1 MEVKLWKTINLKT
14 MLAQAIPRNQNRPIH
29 LNLLISCLPQ
39 VGGCSLSGSEIAQ
52 LLNLSTGIILLGIG
66 TITLL
71 VQVARKY
78 LNLRI
83 ELFNVV
89 IGLLFMIGGFWEN
102 YKPESTLIP
111 VFLIVVGTGL
121 LLSFIRHLMIK

>member
-1 MEVKLWKTINLKT
+1 MENLKPDDEIT
-14 MLAQAIPRNQNRPIH
+14 DNAEKIKTEITPKFADKLPAAGWGLFFIWIGIALLLK
-29 LNLLISCLPQ
+29 LN
-39 VGGCSLSGSEIAQ
+39 
-52 LLNLSTGIILLGIG
+52 TGIIMLGIG

-78 LNLRI
+78 LNLKLEI
-83 ELFNVV
+83 FYIV

-102 YKPESTLIP
+102 YKPDFPLIP

-121 LLSFIRHLMIK
+121 LLSFIKNMMSK

>member
-1 MEVKLWKTINLKT
+1 MEDHKPEDDAGTDNTKKSKPTYPLKFAHKLPAAGWGLFFIWIGIALLLK
-14 MLAQAIPRNQNRPIH
+14 
-29 LNLLISCLPQ
+29 
-39 VGGCSLSGSEIAQ
+39 
-52 LLNLSTGIILLGIG
+52 LSTGIILLGIG

-78 LNLRI
+78 LNLII

-102 YKPESTLIP
+102 YKPDSTIIP

>member
-1 MEVKLWKTINLKT
+1 MEDQKSDDASAANSDKPKSTNPPKFARKLPAAGWGLLFIWIGIAMLLK
-14 MLAQAIPRNQNRPIH
+14 
-29 LNLLISCLPQ
+29 
-39 VGGCSLSGSEIAQ
+39 
-52 LLNLSTGIILLGIG
+52 LSTGSILLGIG
-66 TITLL
+66 AITLL

-89 IGLLFMIGGFWEN
+89 MGLLFMIGGFWEN
-102 YKPESTLIP
+102 YKPELPLIP

-121 LLSFIRHLMIK
+121 FLSFIKHMMIK

>member
-1 MEVKLWKTINLKT
+1 MEDQKPDINGTVNNQKPKSIHPPKFAQKLPAAGWGMFFIWIGIALLLK
-14 MLAQAIPRNQNRPIH
+14 
-29 LNLLISCLPQ
+29 
-39 VGGCSLSGSEIAQ
+39 LSS
-52 LLNLSTGIILLGIG
+52 GIILLGIG
-66 TITLL
+66 IITLL

-78 LNLRI
+78 LNLRL

-102 YKPESTLIP
+102 YKPDLPLIP

-121 LLSFIRHLMIK
+121 LLTFIKHIISK

>member
-1 MEVKLWKTINLKT
+1 MKDQKPNDLNTGNAEEPKSTNPPKFAHKLPAAGWGLFFIWIGIAMLLK
-14 MLAQAIPRNQNRPIH
+14 L
-29 LNLLISCLPQ
+29 
-39 VGGCSLSGSEIAQ
+39 G
-52 LLNLSTGIILLGIG
+52 TGVILLGIG

-78 LNLRI
+78 LNMRLEI
-83 ELFNVV
+83 FYVV

-102 YKPESTLIP
+102 YKPDLPLIP

-121 LLSFIRHLMIK
+121 LLSFIKQIISK

>member
-1 MEVKLWKTINLKT
+1 MEDQKPDDDVGTGKTQEPKPTYPPKFANKLPAAGWGLFFIWIGI
-14 MLAQAIPRNQNRPIH
+14 A
-29 LNLLISCLPQ
+29 LLLQ
-39 VGGCSLSGSEIAQ
+39 
-52 LLNLSTGIILLGIG
+52 LSTGIILLGIG
-66 TITLL
+66 TIALL

-102 YKPESTLIP
+102 YKHDSPLIP
-111 VFLIVVGTGL
+111 VFLIIVGTGL
-121 LLSFIRHLMIK
+121 LLSFIRHMMIK